1 MLMNEYSQIIRK
13 KFKSNL
19 GFTLIELMVV
29 VVILSFVVLG
39 LVTIFSGGV
48 RSYISG
54 NAQLEAQ
61 RNARQAMDRMVREL
75 RHGKKIVPG
84 QDSKSVTVQI
94 PTIKNE
100 PAYEVTYFWFGDK
113 HGPLYREVSGARTP
127 VIDNVLNLEF
137 DSSTTS
143 RIKIRLEVDFD
154 KDSNPDIS
162 LNTAVTLRNF

>member
-1 MLMNEYSQIIRK
+1 MNNCITTYKK
-13 KFKSNL
+13 KFKSIS
-19 GFTLIELMVV
+19 GFTLIELIIV

-75 RHGKKIVPG
+75 RHGKSIEGSDPDG
-84 QDSKSVTVQI
+84 KSVKVKI
-94 PTIKNE
+94 PVIKNE
-100 PAYEVTYFWFGDK
+100 PAYEVTYSWSGVK
-113 HGPLYREVSGARTP
+113 HAPLKRIVSGNETP
-127 VIDNVLNLEF
+127 LIDNVLNLEF

-143 RIKIRLEVDFD
+143 RIKILLEVDFD

>member
-1 MLMNEYSQIIRK
+1 MSNYLIVFRK
-13 KFKSNL
+13 KFNSTL

-29 VVILSFVVLG
+29 VVILSFVILG

-61 RNARQAMDRMVREL
+61 RNARQVMDRMVREL
-75 RHGKKIVPG
+75 RHGSSILSDP
-84 QDSKSVTVQI
+84 SETKSVTVKVPKI
-94 PTIKNE
+94 DNA
-100 PAYEVTYFWFGDK
+100 PAYDVTYSWSGNK
-113 HGPLYREVSGARTP
+113 HDTLYRIVTGTQTP
-127 VIDNVLNLEF
+127 LIGNVLNLKF
-137 DSSTTS
+137 DSSKSS
-143 RIKIRLEVDFD
+143 RISIYLEVDFD